1 MNEVSADR
9 SALSL
14 ETVVC
19 TRSNQVSSRVGD
31 ELVVLDLDSSL
42 YFSLDPVGARIFE
55 LLERPTPL
63 TAVLDAVVAEFD
75 VDAATA
81 RADLLAL
88 VNSLV
93 AQKLVEA
100 RASGAP

>member
-1 MNEVSADR
+1 MSAQQ
-9 SALSL
+9 SPLTL

-19 TRSNQVSSRVGD
+19 ARPNQVSARVDD
-31 ELVVLDLDSSL
+31 ELVILDLDSSL

-55 LLERPTPL
+55 LLQQPTRIA
-63 TAVLDAVVAEFD
+63 AVVETIVAEFEVD
-75 VDAATA
+75 VQTA
-81 RADLLAL
+81 RTDLLAL
-88 VNSLV
+88 VDTLV